1 MDNGNFFGEGK
12 LSLTEVT
19 TKTTE
24 EKWHASPV
32 TSYRGPIDGVRSYIP
47 KFERRTFG
55 PSLGAPLYRGEPTL
69 FESPDVPA
77 GVNPWYDT
85 IVRLPLASEGQGAPE
100 IPVGIV
106 SPQYT
111 LLQHQT
117 VIDEVLKAV
126 GELGIDPSQVTASMD
141 LTHLGERMRLGLIL
155 PEEFSITLEGDNKMA
170 LRLECFN
177 SVEGSTKFMAVIGWL
192 RFVCSNG
199 LIIGET
205 KTDYRR
211 RHNQAMDIGEIV
223 EVLRDGITSTA
234 REERIY
240 KKWIQHKF
248 PEELLQTWV
257 NRTLAKSWGVK
268 AAVRAWHITRSGN
281 DVSLAD
287 PFEPG
292 EPTEKT
298 VVRGAAVPG
307 SILPGD
313 TVFAVA
319 QSLAW
324 LAKERRDVQEQLF
337 WKQQIPALVQPLLR
351 KKAA

>member
-1 MDNGNFFGEGK
+1 M
-12 LSLTEVT
+12 TQAEVT
-19 TKTTE
+19 IETTE

-32 TSYRGPIDGVRSYIP
+32 TSYKGTIENVRKYIP
-47 KFERRTFG
+47 TFERRSFG
-55 PSLGAPLYRGEPTL
+55 PNLGAPLYRGEPTL
-69 FESPDVPA
+69 FESPEVPA

-85 IVRLPLASEGQGAPE
+85 IVRVPLESEGTSGAE

-111 LLQHQT
+111 LLQHHT
-117 VIDEVLKAV
+117 VIDEVLTAI
-126 GELGIDPSQVTASMD
+126 GELGIDPSQVTANMD
-141 LTHLGERMRLGLIL
+141 LTHFGERMRLGLIL
-155 PEEFSITLEGDNKMA
+155 PEEFCLTIEGKDKMA

-177 SVEGSTKFMAVIGWL
+177 SVEGSTRFMAVIGWL

-211 RHNQAMDIGEIV
+211 RHNQAMDIAEIV
-223 EVLRDGITSTA
+223 QVLRDGITSIA

-240 KKWIQHKF
+240 KKWMQHKVTD
-248 PEELLQTWV
+248 EHLETWV
-257 NRTLAKSWGVK
+257 NRTLSKSWGVK
-268 AAVRAWHITRSGN
+268 AAARTWHITRNGY

-292 EPTEKT
+292 SPTEKT
-298 VVRGAAVPG
+298 VIRGAAVPG

-313 TVFAVA
+313 TAFAVA

-324 LAKERRDVQEQLF
+324 LAKERRDVQEQLL
-337 WKQQIPALVQPLLR
+337 WKQQIPSLIQPLLR